1 MAMRKSV
8 VTALAALAS
17 AAAFGAAT
25 GSITTEGG
33 ATQKGAI
40 RWSVRDKAYVVA
52 KGNTEIQVKPAD
64 VAEIEIDRP
73 AGYDEAVAQVQKG
86 QGAAAIPALQQ
97 IAKDYRH
104 LQWDKAAGRYL
115 AEAYLSAGKANDAL
129 RACEAIIDDDASA
142 AYAGELAPAYWSA
155 LLALGRKAKLEA
167 QLEKAARSGDRF
179 SAGAALTL
187 RGDAILKEGADS
199 LDATKKALVD
209 GYLRVVFLYTD
220 DDVAARLRPE
230 ALYKAARCFEKLGQS
245 GRADAM
251 RTELKQSYAAS
262 PWAAR

>member
-1 MAMRKSV
+1 MRKSV

-17 AAAFGAAT
+17 AAVFGAVT

-33 ATQKGAI
+33 ATQKGVI
-40 RWSVRDKAYVVA
+40 RWSMRDKAYAVM

-64 VAEIEIDRP
+64 VAEIAIDKP

-86 QGAAAIPALQQ
+86 KGEAAIPALQQ
-97 IAKDYRH
+97 IVREYRH
-104 LQWDKAAGRYL
+104 LQWDKIAGRYL

-129 RACEAIIDDDASA
+129 RACETIIDDDATA
-142 AYAGELAPAYWSA
+142 AYTGELAPAYWSA

-167 QLEKAARSGDRF
+167 QLEKAAKSGDRF
-179 SAGAALTL
+179 SVGAALTL
-187 RGDAILKEGADS
+187 RGDVILKEGAES
-199 LDATKKALVD
+199 NDAPNKAPTD
-209 GYLRVVFLYTD
+209 GYLRVVFLYAD
-220 DDVAARLRPE
+220 DEVADRLRPE
-230 ALYKAARCFEKLGQS
+230 ALYKAAHCFDKLGQS

-251 RTELKQSYAAS
+251 RTELKQNYAAS